1 MKRLLGLAGL
11 LVFVGF
17 AQAAQYDVQTLRY
30 RQAIA
35 AHVATATVI
44 IDLSN
49 TTNWNHDPSK
59 ELHLYD
65 VRVGVDK
72 AATSTCT
79 VKLGVVTFSSATQGN
94 ASYFLSLENTKNVS
108 NTNNEVRM
116 GLGNEV
122 VYNLRVKGGV
132 TPYIFSNDTI
142 SASSLYQS
150 STTIPSAL
158 GTNVRVA
165 AGDLVLYMRAGAAAI
180 TVYVELKYK
189 GED

>member
-1 MKRLLGLAGL
+1 
-11 LVFVGF
+11 
-17 AQAAQYDVQTLRY
+17 
-30 RQAIA
+30 
-35 AHVATATVI
+35 
-44 IDLSN
+44 
-49 TTNWNHDPSK
+49 
-59 ELHLYD
+59 
-65 VRVGVDK
+65 
-72 AATSTCT
+72 
-79 VKLGVVTFSSATQGN
+79 
-94 ASYFLSLENTKNVS
+94 
-108 NTNNEVRM
+108 M